1 MFYFRPKNL
10 LVIFLTLIFAAY
22 IHASENFEYRSIG
35 IRDPM
40 VKPIAVVKPT
50 IKNKTTE
57 AKIAKQSRQ
66 NELQKIISQS
76 KIEGVIFGTDQKPL
90 LMINNK
96 IIAEGNRI
104 SKKSNVYV
112 IKIELKKIIFSLD
125 NETVTYVLSSLKKK
139 TKP

>member
-22 IHASENFEYRSIG
+22 IYAGENFEYRSIG
-35 IRDPM
+35 VRDPM
-40 VKPIAVVKPT
+40 VKPITVVKPT

-66 NELQKIISQS
+66 NELQKIVSQS

>member
-1 MFYFRPKNL
+1 MFYFRPKNI
-10 LVIFLTLIFAAY
+10 LVVFLTLIFAAY
-22 IHASENFEYRSIG
+22 IYASENFEYRSIG

-40 VKPIAVVKPT
+40 VKPITVIKPI
-50 IKNKTTE
+50 IKSKTTE

-66 NELQKIISQS
+66 KELQRIISQS
-76 KIEGVIFGTDQKPL
+76 KIEGVIFGIDKTPL